1 MKVDVLD
8 RSGNSTGRSVELPDN
23 LFGIEPNEH
32 AVYLSVKQYRAHQR
46 QGTHKAKERGEIV
59 GSTKKIKKQKGTGTA
74 RFGDIKNPLFK
85 GGGRIFGPRPRKYT
99 IKLNK
104 KVKALA
110 RASAL
115 SSKLAE
121 DRLAIVEDLSFEAPK
136 TKDYKAIMEAFNC
149 ADVKSLFV
157 AGGDSNNVAL
167 SARNLPKAKVVP
179 PSGLN
184 TYNIMNADAIIISE
198 TAVKAICG
206 DSNKRSHC

>member
-8 RSGNSTGRSVELPDN
+8 RNGNSTGRSVDLPDN

-32 AVYLSVKQYRAHQR
+32 AVYLSVKQYMAHQR

-74 RFGDIKNPLFK
+74 RFGSIKNPLFK
-85 GGGRIFGPRPRKYT
+85 GGGRVFGPRPRKYT

-110 RASAL
+110 RASVL
-115 SSKLAE
+115 SSKLKNE
-121 DRLAIVEDLSFEAPK
+121 RLAIIEDLNFDVPK

-149 ADVKSLFV
+149 GDAKSLFV
-157 AGGDSNNVAL
+157 AGKECNNLSL

-179 PSGLN
+179 STGLN
-184 TYNIMNADAIIISE
+184 TYSIMNADAILISE
-198 TAVKAICG
+198 SAVKEICG
-206 DSNKRSHC
+206 ENEEA

>member
-8 RSGNSTGRSVELPDN
+8 RSGNSTGRSIELPDN
-23 LFGIEPNEH
+23 MFGIEPNEH
-32 AVYLSVKQYRAHQR
+32 AVYLSVKQYLAHQR
-46 QGTHKAKERGEIV
+46 QGTHKAKERGEIT

-85 GGGRIFGPRPRKYT
+85 GGGRVFGPRPRKYS

-121 DRLAIVEDLSFEAPK
+121 SRLAIIEDLSFDAPK
-136 TKDYKAIMEAFNC
+136 TKDYKAVMEAFNC
-149 ADVKSLFV
+149 SGLKSLFV
-157 AGGDSNNVAL
+157 VGEESNNVVL
-167 SARNLPKAKVVP
+167 SA
-179 PSGLN
+179 
-184 TYNIMNADAIIISE
+184 ADAIIISE

-206 DSNKRSHC
+206 ENEAA